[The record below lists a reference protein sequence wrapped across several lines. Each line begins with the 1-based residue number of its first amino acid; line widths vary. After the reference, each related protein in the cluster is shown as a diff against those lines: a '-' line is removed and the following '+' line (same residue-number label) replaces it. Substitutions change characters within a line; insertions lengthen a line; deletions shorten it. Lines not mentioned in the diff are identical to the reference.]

1 MAEKSNFVLIFTFRI
16 QLNRLQDLIHPLEE
30 GKEVSFQMEQ
40 MVPLMVTFHRKQ
52 KIAICL
58 GRPEI
63 AVWLIKIKLRL
74 SMVIIISP
82 LLVYLCRQTVAL
94 SIQHHLTI
102 KIQIENLQIIWI
114 PAIIEGN

>member
-40 MVPLMVTFHRKQ
+40 TVPLMVTFHRRP
-52 KIAICL
+52 KIAIYL
-58 GRPEI
+58 GRLEI
-63 AVWLIKIKLRL
+63 AVWLTKLKLRL
-74 SMVIIISP
+74 SMVIIIGP
-82 LLVYLCRQTVAL
+82 LLVYLCQLTAAL

-102 KIQIENLQIIWI
+102 KTQIENMQII
-114 PAIIEGN
+114 